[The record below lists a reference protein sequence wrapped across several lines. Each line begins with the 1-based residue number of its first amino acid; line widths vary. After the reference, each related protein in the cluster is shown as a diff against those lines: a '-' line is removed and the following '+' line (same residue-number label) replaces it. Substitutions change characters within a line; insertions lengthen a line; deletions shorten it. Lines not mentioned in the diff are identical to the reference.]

1 MLARSEAR
9 YLYCQPDPSYLRTL
23 VRSCLAMSELLT
35 RIEDRSAHV
44 CVIGLGYVGLPLAVS
59 LAEAGF
65 QVTGLEIDTSKVEMI
80 RRGESYVP
88 DIATARLRAQVEAG
102 RILAT
107 TDAAV
112 IGAADS
118 VHICVPTP
126 LSKTRD
132 PDISYVV
139 ASADRVAEAM
149 HDDMLVVLESTT
161 YPGTTEEVL
170 LPRLE
175 AHGRRVGR
183 DYFLAFSP
191 ERIDPGNET
200 FTLENTPKVIGGMT
214 PECTRV
220 AAALYGSI
228 VGTVHAVSSP
238 RAAELVKLLENT
250 FRAVNIGLANEMALI
265 CDRLG
270 IDTWEVIRAAATKPF
285 GFMPFYPGPGLGGHC
300 IPIDPHYLTWK
311 VRTLDYQARLIEV
324 ASEINAGMPQHVVQK
339 VVDALNEH
347 QKSVKGSRVLMIGV
361 AYKRDVDDT
370 RESPAIDIMRLLAD
384 KGAEVSYHD
393 PFVPV
398 LENIEGVD
406 PLHSI
411 DELVDAC
418 AEADCVVVA
427 TDHSEIDWA
436 GVISAAPLIVD
447 TRNVANGE
455 APPNLVR
462 L

>member
-1 MLARSEAR
+1 
-9 YLYCQPDPSYLRTL
+9 
-23 VRSCLAMSELLT
+23 MSDLQT
-35 RIEDRSAHV
+35 RIEDRSAHI
-44 CVIGLGYVGLPLAVS
+44 CVIGLGYVGLPLMVS
-59 LAEAGF
+59 FAEAGF
-65 QVTGLEIDTSKVEMI
+65 RVTGLDLDNSKVEAI
-80 RRGESYVP
+80 RRGESYIP
-88 DIATARLRAQVEAG
+88 DITTERLRAQVEAA
-102 RILAT
+102 RIDAT
-107 TDAAV
+107 TDAAR
-112 IGAADS
+112 ISTADT

-149 HDDMLVVLESTT
+149 HNDMLVVLESTT

-175 AHGRRVGR
+175 TNGRQAGR

-200 FTLENTPKVIGGMT
+200 FTLENTPKVIGGVT

-220 AAALYGSI
+220 ASALYSTI
-228 VGTVHAVSSP
+228 VGTVHTVSAP

-270 IDTWEVIRAAATKPF
+270 IDTWEVIEAAATKPF

-324 ASEINAGMPQHVVQK
+324 ASEINSGMPHHIVQK

-347 QKSVKGSRVLMIGV
+347 RKSVNGSCIVMIGV

-370 RESPAIDIMRLLAD
+370 RESPAIDIMRLLAA

-393 PFVPV
+393 PFVPA
-398 LENIEGVD
+398 LENIEGLD
-406 PLHSI
+406 LLRSI
-411 DELVDAC
+411 DGLLDAC
-418 AEADCVVVA
+418 AEADCVIVG
-427 TDHSEIDWA
+427 TDHTDVDWA
-436 GVISAAPLIVD
+436 GVIAAAALVVD
-447 TRNVANGE
+447 TRNVAKGK

>member
-1 MLARSEAR
+1 
-9 YLYCQPDPSYLRTL
+9 
-23 VRSCLAMSELLT
+23 MSDLLT

-59 LAEAGF
+59 FAEAGF
-65 QVTGLEIDTSKVEMI
+65 RVTGLDLDDSKVDAI
-80 RRGESYVP
+80 RRGESYIP
-88 DIATARLRAQVEAG
+88 DIATERLRAQVDAG
-102 RILAT
+102 RIDAT

-112 IGAADS
+112 LSTVDS

-139 ASADRVAEAM
+139 ASADRVAESM

-170 LPRLE
+170 LPRLQNTE
-175 AHGRRVGR
+175 RRAGR

-200 FTLENTPKVIGGMT
+200 FMLENTPKVIGGMT

-220 AAALYGSI
+220 ASALYGTI
-228 VGTVHAVSSP
+228 VGTVHTVSSP

-250 FRAVNIGLANEMALI
+250 FRAVNIGLANEMALM

-270 IDTWEVIRAAATKPF
+270 IDTWEVIQAAATKPF

-324 ASEINAGMPQHVVQK
+324 ASEINAGMPQHIVQK
-339 VVDALNEH
+339 VVAALNEH
-347 QKSVKGSRVLMIGV
+347 RKSVNGSRILMIGV

-370 RESPAIDIMRLLAD
+370 RESPAIDIMQLLAAR
-384 KGAEVSYHD
+384 GAEVSYHD
-393 PFVPV
+393 PFVPA
-398 LENIEGVD
+398 LENVEGLDSLRSVD
-406 PLHSI
+406 RL
-411 DELVDAC
+411 LDAC
-418 AEADCVVVA
+418 AESDCVVVG
-427 TDHSEIDWA
+427 TDHSNIDWA
-436 GVISAAPLIVD
+436 EVIGASPLMVD
-447 TRNVANGE
+447 TRNVSNGE
-455 APPNLVR
+455 TPPHLVR

>member
-1 MLARSEAR
+1 MSDLLA
-9 YLYCQPDPSYLRTL
+9 
-23 VRSCLAMSELLT
+23 
-35 RIEDRSAHV
+35 RIEDRSAHI
-44 CVIGLGYVGLPLAVS
+44 CVVGLGYVGLPLAVS
-59 LAEAGF
+59 FAEAGF
-65 QVTGLEIDTSKVEMI
+65 RVTGLDLDTSKVETI
-80 RRGESYVP
+80 GRGESYIP
-88 DIATARLRAQVEAG
+88 DISTERVCAQVEAG
-102 RILAT
+102 RIAAT
-107 TDAAV
+107 TDAAI
-112 IGAADS
+112 IGTADS

-139 ASADRVAEAM
+139 ASADRVSEAM

-170 LPRLE
+170 LPRFE
-175 AHGRRVGR
+175 TTGRQAGR

-200 FTLENTPKVIGGMT
+200 FTLENTPKVIGGFT

-220 AAALYGSI
+220 AAALYGTI

-324 ASEINAGMPQHVVQK
+324 ASEINSGMPHHIVQM

-347 QKSVKGSRVLMIGV
+347 RKSVKGSRIVMIGV

-370 RESPAIDIMRLLAD
+370 RESPAIDIMQLLAV

-393 PFVPV
+393 PFVPM
-398 LENIEGVD
+398 LENIEGLG
-406 PLHSI
+406 PLKSI
-411 DELVDAC
+411 DGLLDAC
-418 AEADCVVVA
+418 AEADCVVVG
-427 TDHSEIDWA
+427 TDHTDVDWK
-436 GVISAAPLIVD
+436 GVISAAALVVD
-447 TRNVANGE
+447 TRNVAKGT

>member
-1 MLARSEAR
+1 
-9 YLYCQPDPSYLRTL
+9 
-23 VRSCLAMSELLT
+23 MSELLT

-59 LAEAGF
+59 FAEAGF
-65 QVTGLEIDTSKVEMI
+65 RVTGLDLDQAKVDAI
-80 RRGESYVP
+80 RNGESYVP
-88 DIATARLRAQVEAG
+88 DIATERLRAQVDAG
-102 RILAT
+102 RIDAT
-107 TDAAV
+107 TDATV
-112 IGAADS
+112 LSTADS

-139 ASADRVAEAM
+139 AAADRVAESM
-149 HDDMLVVLESTT
+149 HDDVLVVLESTT
-161 YPGTTEEVL
+161 SPGTTEEVL

-175 AHGRRVGR
+175 TNGGEVGR

-214 PECTRV
+214 PECTHV
-220 AAALYGSI
+220 AAALYGTI

-238 RAAELVKLLENT
+238 RAAELVKLLENI
-250 FRAVNIGLANEMALI
+250 FRAVNIGLANEMALM

-270 IDTWEVIRAAATKPF
+270 IDTWEVIQAAATKPF

-324 ASEINAGMPQHVVQK
+324 ASEINSGMPQHIVQMVVA
-339 VVDALNEH
+339 ALNDH
-347 QKSVKGSRVLMIGV
+347 RKSLNGSKILMIGV

-370 RESPAIDIMRLLAD
+370 RESPAIDIMQLLAA

-393 PFVPV
+393 PFVPA
-398 LENIEGVD
+398 LENVEGLD
-406 PLHSI
+406 PLRSV
-411 DELVDAC
+411 DALLDAC
-418 AEADCVVVA
+418 AEVDCVVVA
-427 TDHSEIDWA
+427 TDHSDIDWA
-436 GVISAAPLIVD
+436 GVIAASTLVVD
-447 TRNVANGE
+447 TRNVSNGE
-455 APPNLVR
+455 APPHLVR

>member
-1 MLARSEAR
+1 
-9 YLYCQPDPSYLRTL
+9 
-23 VRSCLAMSELLT
+23 MSDLLT
-35 RIEDRSAHV
+35 RIQDRSARV
-44 CVIGLGYVGLPLAVS
+44 CVIGLGYVGLPLAVNF
-59 LAEAGF
+59 AEAGF
-65 QVTGLEIDTSKVEMI
+65 RVTGLDLDNSKVEAI
-80 RRGESYVP
+80 RRGESYVS
-88 DIATARLRAQVEAG
+88 DIATERLRAQVEAG
-102 RILAT
+102 RVEAT
-107 TDAAV
+107 NDAGV
-112 IGAADS
+112 IATVDS

-139 ASADRVAEAM
+139 AAADRVAEAM

-170 LPRLE
+170 LPRLQTE
-175 AHGRRVGR
+175 ERQAGR

-191 ERIDPGNET
+191 ERIDPGNKT

-214 PECTRV
+214 AECTRV
-220 AAALYGSI
+220 ATALYGSI
-228 VGTVHAVSSP
+228 VGTVHPVSSP

-300 IPIDPHYLTWK
+300 IPIDPHYLTCK
-311 VRTLDYQARLIEV
+311 VRTLDYHARLIEV
-324 ASEINAGMPQHVVQK
+324 ASEINSGMPRHVVQK
-339 VVDALNEH
+339 VVDALNDRR
-347 QKSVKGSRVLMIGV
+347 KSVNGSRVVMIGV

-370 RESPAIDIMRLLAD
+370 RESPAIDIMQLLAA
-384 KGAEVSYHD
+384 KGADISYHD
-393 PFVPV
+393 PFVPA
-398 LENIEGVD
+398 LENVEGLDALRSIGGLIE
-406 PLHSI
+406 
-411 DELVDAC
+411 AC
-418 AEADCVVVA
+418 AEADCVVVG
-427 TDHSEIDWA
+427 TDHSDIDWA
-436 GVISAAPLIVD
+436 GVVAVSSLVVD
-447 TRNVANGE
+447 TRNVVKGK

>member
-1 MLARSEAR
+1 
-9 YLYCQPDPSYLRTL
+9 
-23 VRSCLAMSELLT
+23 MSDLQT
-35 RIEDRSAHV
+35 RIEDRSAHI
-44 CVIGLGYVGLPLAVS
+44 CVIGLGYVGLPLMVS
-59 LAEAGF
+59 F
-65 QVTGLEIDTSKVEMI
+65 
-80 RRGESYVP
+80 
-88 DIATARLRAQVEAG
+88 
-102 RILAT
+102 
-107 TDAAV
+107 TDAA
-112 IGAADS
+112 IISTADT

-149 HDDMLVVLESTT
+149 HNDMLVVLESTT

-175 AHGRRVGR
+175 TNGRQAGR

-200 FTLENTPKVIGGMT
+200 FTLENTPKVIGGLT

-220 AAALYGSI
+220 ASALYSTI
-228 VGTVHAVSSP
+228 VGTVHTVSSP

-270 IDTWEVIRAAATKPF
+270 IDTWEVIEAAATKPF

-324 ASEINAGMPQHVVQK
+324 ASEINSGMPHHIVQK

-347 QKSVKGSRVLMIGV
+347 RKSVNGSRIVMIGV

-370 RESPAIDIMRLLAD
+370 RESPAIDIMRLLAA

-393 PFVPV
+393 PFVPA
-398 LENIEGVD
+398 LENIEGLD
-406 PLHSI
+406 PLRSI
-411 DELVDAC
+411 DGLLDAC
-418 AEADCVVVA
+418 AEADCVVA
-427 TDHSEIDWA
+427 GTDHTDVDWA
-436 GVISAAPLIVD
+436 GVIAAAALVVD
-447 TRNVANGE
+447 TRNVAKGK

>member
-1 MLARSEAR
+1 
-9 YLYCQPDPSYLRTL
+9 
-23 VRSCLAMSELLT
+23 MSDLLT

-65 QVTGLEIDTSKVEMI
+65 RVTGLELDIPKVESI

-88 DIATARLRAQVEAG
+88 DIATERLHGQVEAG
-102 RILAT
+102 RISAT
-107 TDAAV
+107 TDATV
-112 IGAADS
+112 IGTADS

-132 PDISYVV
+132 PDVSYVV
-139 ASADRVAEAM
+139 AAADRVAEAM

-175 AHGRRVGR
+175 TNGRRAGR

-191 ERIDPGNET
+191 ERIDPGNEM

-220 AAALYGSI
+220 ALALYGTI

-238 RAAELVKLLENT
+238 RVAELVKLMENT

-265 CDRLG
+265 CDRFG

-300 IPIDPHYLTWK
+300 IPIDPHYLSWK

-324 ASEINAGMPQHVVQK
+324 ASEINSGMPHHVVQK
-339 VVDALNEH
+339 VVDALNE
-347 QKSVKGSRVLMIGV
+347 QEKSVKGSRVLMIGV

-370 RESPAIDIMRLLAD
+370 RESPAIDIMLLLAA

-393 PFVPV
+393 PFVPS
-398 LENIEGVD
+398 LENIEGLD

-411 DELVDAC
+411 DALLEAC
-418 AEADCVVVA
+418 AEVDCVVVT
-427 TDHSEIDWA
+427 TDHSGIDWP
-436 GVISAAPLIVD
+436 GVVAAASLVVD
-447 TRNVANGE
+447 TRNVSNGKVL
-455 APPNLVR
+455 PNLVR

>member
-1 MLARSEAR
+1 
-9 YLYCQPDPSYLRTL
+9 
-23 VRSCLAMSELLT
+23 MSDLLT
-35 RIEDRSAHV
+35 RIQDRSAHV
-44 CVIGLGYVGLPLAVS
+44 CVIGLGYVGLPLAVNF
-59 LAEAGF
+59 AEAGF
-65 QVTGLEIDTSKVEMI
+65 RVTGLDLDNSKVEAI

-88 DIATARLRAQVEAG
+88 DIATERLRAQVEA
-102 RILAT
+102 RRVEAT
-107 TDAAV
+107 SDAGV
-112 IGAADS
+112 IATADS

-139 ASADRVAEAM
+139 AAADRVAEAI

-170 LPRLE
+170 LPRLQTKE
-175 AHGRRVGR
+175 RQAGR

-191 ERIDPGNET
+191 ERIDPGNKI

-214 PECTRV
+214 AECTRV
-220 AAALYGSI
+220 ATALYGSI
-228 VGTVHAVSSP
+228 VGTVHSVSSP
-238 RAAELVKLLENT
+238 RVAELVKLLENT

-265 CDRLG
+265 CGRLG

-311 VRTLDYQARLIEV
+311 VRTLDYHARLIEV
-324 ASEINAGMPQHVVQK
+324 ASEINSGMPRHVVQK
-339 VVDALNEH
+339 VVDALNDRR
-347 QKSVKGSRVLMIGV
+347 KSVNGSRVVMIGV

-370 RESPAIDIMRLLAD
+370 RESPAIDIMQLLAA
-384 KGAEVSYHD
+384 KGADISYHD
-393 PFVPV
+393 PFVPA
-398 LENIEGVD
+398 LENVEGLD
-406 PLHSI
+406 PLRSVGGLI
-411 DELVDAC
+411 EAC
-418 AEADCVVVA
+418 AEADCVVVG
-427 TDHSEIDWA
+427 TDHSDIDWA
-436 GVISAAPLIVD
+436 DVVAVSSLVVD
-447 TRNVANGE
+447 TRNVVKGK